1 MMKKYK
7 VKITIKKSYDI
18 LASNSDEAREQAV
31 IKFQQKFGKLSLYD
45 VFDFL
50 VDGSPYVKEI
60 TNSERGEII

>member
-7 VKITIKKSYDI
+7 VKIITKKSYDI

-31 IKFQQKFGKLSLYD
+31 IKFQQEFGKLSLYD
-45 VFDFL
+45 VFNFL
-50 VDGSPYVKEI
+50 VDGSPYIEEI